1 VCVGAW
7 YSPRSPTMAR
17 ARRERR
23 RRKKGPNSSG
33 PDSGTAPVAGLAEPP
48 TEPVDSALPAD
59 LELGPKPT
67 LRGSL
72 AFVTRSVQ
80 FEDIALFLWIVLVE
94 RLLES
99 YFGEELRTVAALGAA
114 PRWVYVLV
122 FGCLAVVFYTRGPA
136 DVDLNEAT
144 SRRCI
149 LGLFGWFVA
158 RSFFAGDS
166 DWLFKAFAVVFIVV
180 LLAAPLNQLER
191 LPRTGLGLRRTFV
204 LPAQLVGNSIF
215 SGMITPEFFRGSEL
229 AGVAPEHR
237 VFASLVLSA
246 FLFLYVVVAPRV
258 MAGGEW
264 RPFSWIVRLG
274 IYLGALQIGRPS
286 WLDYW

>member
-1 VCVGAW
+1 MG
-7 YSPRSPTMAR
+7 RTKR
-17 ARRERR
+17 KQR
-23 RRKKGPNSSG
+23 RRKKAPEASAPEIGA
-33 PDSGTAPVAGLAEPP
+33 APVSATAEPLV
-48 TEPVDSALPAD
+48 EPAEGTLAPDP
-59 LELGPKPT
+59 GPQPKLT
-67 LRGSL
+67 LRGGL

-80 FEDIALFLWIVLVE
+80 FEDVALFLWIVLVE

-99 YFGEELRTVAALGAA
+99 YFGEDLRTVAALGAA

-166 DWLFKAFAVVFIVV
+166 DWLFKAFAVVFIVA

-229 AGVAPEHR
+229 AGVAPEYR
-237 VFASLVLSA
+237 AFASLVLSA

-274 IYLGALQIGRPS
+274 IYLGALQIGRPT
-286 WLDYW
+286 WLDYWP

>member
-1 VCVGAW
+1 
-7 YSPRSPTMAR
+7 M
-17 ARRERR
+17 
-23 RRKKGPNSSG
+23 
-33 PDSGTAPVAGLAEPP
+33 
-48 TEPVDSALPAD
+48 
-59 LELGPKPT
+59 
-67 LRGSL
+67 
-72 AFVTRSVQ
+72 
-80 FEDIALFLWIVLVE
+80 E

-99 YFGEELRTVAALGAA
+99 YFGAELRAVGALGAA

-136 DVDLNEAT
+136 DVDVNEAT

-166 DWLFKAFAVVFIVV
+166 DWIFKAFAVVFIVA

>member
-1 VCVGAW
+1 
-7 YSPRSPTMAR
+7 
-17 ARRERR
+17 
-23 RRKKGPNSSG
+23 
-33 PDSGTAPVAGLAEPP
+33 
-48 TEPVDSALPAD
+48 
-59 LELGPKPT
+59 
-67 LRGSL
+67 
-72 AFVTRSVQ
+72 
-80 FEDIALFLWIVLVE
+80 
-94 RLLES
+94 
-99 YFGEELRTVAALGAA
+99 
-114 PRWVYVLV
+114 VYVLV

-136 DVDLNEAT
+136 DVDVNEAT

-166 DWLFKAFAVVFIVV
+166 DWLFKAFAVVFIVA

-215 SGMITPEFFRGSEL
+215 SGIITPEFFRGSEM
-229 AGVAPEHR
+229 AGVAPEYR
-237 VFASLVLSA
+237 IFASLVLSA

-264 RPFSWIVRLG
+264 QPFSWIVRLG
-274 IYLGALQIGRPS
+274 IYLGALQIGQPS